1 MSTFTVTF
9 SEFFEDFD
17 ATTVD
22 DAVNLSGLIGL
33 DTYPVPEASYR
44 DVLNKKIIRRFWDR
58 EIAHGTMDKFAMRIE
73 TVLLEEMPY
82 YNELYLTTQMQ
93 FDPMMT
99 MDLKTVATGEQTSSQ
114 QGTNLATNT
123 EESHARSV
131 NSMTP
136 QNQLS
141 GNGDYA
147 DSMADS
153 NSDGR
158 NTSNATTTGEGEV
171 TNNTTSQ
178 TTGYQGIP
186 SELLR
191 RYRDTIINVDM
202 MILNRLES
210 LFMSITSSGSEYF
223 FTESPYYLQYFPGRY
238 YI

>member
-1 MSTFTVTF
+1 MASFTFTLA
-9 SEFFEDFD
+9 EHFEHHGLL
-17 ATTVD
+17 TVD
-22 DAVNLSGLIGL
+22 EAATRPELIGL
-33 DTYPVPEASYR
+33 DKYPLLEESYR
-44 DVLNKKIIRRFWDR
+44 ETFNKKIIRRFWDR
-58 EIAHGTMDKFAMRIE
+58 ESAHETPEKFAMRME

-82 YNELYLTTQMQ
+82 FNELLATTQMQ
-93 FDPMMT
+93 FDPMKT

-158 NTSNATTTGEGEV
+158 NTSNATSTGEGEV

-178 TTGYQGIP
+178 TVGYQGIP

-202 MILNRLES
+202 MVLSRLEG
-210 LFMSITSSGSEYF
+210 LFMSITSTGSEYF
-223 FTESPYYLQYFPGRY
+223 FTESPFHLGYWPGRY